1 MENWDAPIVVTTA
14 VQFFESLFAAKPS
27 QCRKL
32 HRIAGSVVVLDE
44 AQTMP
49 LKLLRPC
56 VAAIDELARNYRAS
70 VVLCTATQPALTAPA
85 FEGGLAEV
93 RELAPDPEQLFKQ
106 LERVRVRHL
115 GALDDEALAEHM
127 RSRDQVLCIV
137 NNRRH
142 ARAVYQAMAD
152 LPGARHLTTLMCARH
167 RSEVLAEVRQ
177 LLKDG
182 KPCRLVSTSLIEAG
196 VDVDFPTVLRA
207 EAGLDSIAQAAGRCN
222 REGRSERESSEVL
235 VFLPENPDWAP
246 PPSLGNTR
254 NRLARCSGSL
264 KQIHCAPGDR
274 ALFFAALLAK
284 GAGIG

>member
-1 MENWDAPIVVTTA
+1 M
-14 VQFFESLFAAKPS
+14 
-27 QCRKL
+27 
-32 HRIAGSVVVLDE
+32 VVLDE

-177 LLKDG
+177 LLRMESPAAWCRQVLSRPAWTWTFPRCCG
-182 KPCRLVSTSLIEAG
+182 PRRAWTLLPRRLVVVIGKGGASARVAKCWSFCLKI
-196 VDVDFPTVLRA
+196 R
-207 EAGLDSIAQAAGRCN
+207 IGR
-222 REGRSERESSEVL
+222 RR
-235 VFLPENPDWAP
+235 
-246 PPSLGNTR
+246 PSLGNTR

-274 ALFFAALLAK
+274 ALFSLLYWQK

>member
-207 EAGLDSIAQAAGRCN
+207 EAGLTLLPR
-222 REGRSERESSEVL
+222 RL
-235 VFLPENPDWAP
+235 VVVIGKGGASARVAKCWSFCLKIRIGAP

-264 KQIHCAPGDR
+264 KQIHCAPRRSSVIFRCSTG
-274 ALFFAALLAK
+274 K
-284 GAGIG
+284 GGRH